1 MKKKKKHTGLIIF
14 FIILILAAAGAAAYY
29 FVQQSKPAAA
39 VKTFLGYVQKMDF
52 DGMSAQ
58 LQSNDLSALDEADIR
73 GEAYETFFRTINE
86 KMSYKITKNDFN
98 IQNGTAN
105 VTAHIKYIDGS
116 EIYKEAV
123 TEFIRQIVSSAFSG
137 VEMTEEETQQKLAS
151 LLEEK
156 SQSVSDVFTETDITY
171 PVIQAQGQWKIVS
184 LDDST
189 VLVMSA
195 NIKNVQDEVNQT
207 LVNMEENDESASGV
221 PAADD
226 SSLIDMSNDKFT
238 IHYTK
243 YSVSKDFAGN
253 PCILVYYDYTNNGS
267 AASSAMVDVSLQAYQ
282 DGNLCEAAI
291 PESNEA
297 AIDQYMAEIQ
307 PGQTVNVCQAFSITS
322 QSDVT
327 LQAAEAFSFGGG
339 TTTSQ
344 ILKITQ

>member
-1 MKKKKKHTGLIIF
+1 MKKKRTGLIIF
-14 FIILILAAAGAAAYY
+14 FIIVILAVAGAAAYY
-29 FVQQSKPAAA
+29 FIQRAKPAAA
-39 VKTFLGYVQKMDF
+39 VETFLDHVQKMDF

-58 LQSNDLSALDEADIR
+58 LQSSDLSALDDADIR
-73 GEAYETFFRTINE
+73 DGAYAAFFQTVNE

-123 TEFIRQIVSSAFSG
+123 TEFIRQIVASAFSG
-137 VEMTEEETQQKLAS
+137 QEMTEEETQRKLAA

-156 SQSVSDVFTETDITY
+156 SQSVSDVFTEIDITY
-171 PVIQAQGQWKIVS
+171 PLIQAQGEWKIVS

-207 LVNMEENDESASGV
+207 LVDMESGDGSPSGT
-221 PAADD
+221 PAADA
-226 SSLIDMSNDKFT
+226 SSLIDMTNDKFT

-243 YSVSKDFAGN
+243 YLVSQDFAGD
-253 PCILVYYDYTNNGS
+253 PCLLVYYDYTNNGTT
-267 AASSAMVDVSLQAYQ
+267 ASSAMVDVSLQAYQ
-282 DGNLCEAAI
+282 DGSLCEAAI
-291 PESNEA
+291 PASNED
-297 AIDQYMAEIQ
+297 AIDKYMAEIQ
-307 PGQTVNVCQAFSITS
+307 PGQTVNVCQAFSIS
-322 QSDVT
+322 GQSDVT
-327 LQAAEAFSFGGG
+327 LQAGEAFSFGGG